1 MTWYNLIQLLLLLEY
16 GYLIIYVIL
25 VALYVQIELCVF
37 NRRVSIAGT
46 SGNIAFLM
54 IFTVIHCSRKEMFCT
69 LFCTAENIYRDGFL
83 CLLVCLN
90 RKMLLL
96 TSGVV
101 HRVQGQHAV
110 PQLAEEKCFLLTFH
124 LMSCL
129 RLTQFLTAITA
140 IILSI
145 GQKHWSHIK
154 GALQYVP

>member
-1 MTWYNLIQLLLLLEY
+1 M
-16 GYLIIYVIL
+16 IL
-25 VALYVQIELCVF
+25 VALYVQIELCGF

-46 SGNIAFLM
+46 SGNSAFLM

-69 LFCTAENIYRDGFL
+69 LGTAENIHRDSFL

-96 TSGVV
+96 TSGVL
-101 HRVQGQHAV
+101 HRIQRQHAV
-110 PQLAEEKCFLLTFH
+110 PQLAEEKCILLTFH

-145 GQKHWSHIK
+145 VQKHWSHIK
-154 GALQYVP
+154 GALQYVS